1 MFRAQDTTAG
11 TIWMCLLSCCSLL
24 FTWERIGTDL
34 TSGTCDLP
42 PRRDIHTGWLRE
54 CVAGKQKWERDN
66 SGVYILLCFNSRF
79 IGHYRLTCQHTNI
92 EIHIQ
97 DTYIYV
103 HSYRQTD
110 TETSS
115 PSYLTFQNIV
125 SIFHYFSLHTC
136 KYIKSNLLLFPCL
149 RPRFNAPPSLPF
161 PSPLFTFISHIP
173 ISPNWTPFPFSSSF
187 LTLSLS
193 FFLPTISLSLFSLNV
208 SIGPSIF
215 ISIYHFYAYRYTHL
229 HPPSPTCSPTP
240 TRTYHTLALSTVIA
254 LAPNRITDTN
264 NIMHQPIRAPA
275 IAHVKSPGLSNTPLA
290 GLYSCISFFPSFL
303 PLSFPF
309 VPSHISRAGPY
320 IHPRRCVYLPTHF
333 PFWGW

>member
-1 MFRAQDTTAG
+1 MRTYKHRDTHT
-11 TIWMCLLSCCSLL
+11 
-24 FTWERIGTDL
+24 RY
-34 TSGTCDLP
+34 
-42 PRRDIHTGWLRE
+42 IHKRT
-54 CVAGKQKWERDN
+54 
-66 SGVYILLCFNSRF
+66 F
-79 IGHYRLTCQHTNI
+79 I
-92 EIHIQ
+92 
-97 DTYIYV
+97 
-103 HSYRQTD
+103 QTD

-149 RPRFNAPPSLPF
+149 RPRFSAPPSLPF
-161 PSPLFTFISHIP
+161 PSSLFTLISHIP

-193 FFLPTISLSLFSLNV
+193 FFPAHPLPFSLFSQR
-208 SIGPSIF
+208 
-215 ISIYHFYAYRYTHL
+215 FYRPIHLYINLSFLCIQIHTHL

-320 IHPRRCVYLPTHF
+320 IHPRRCVYLHTHF
-333 PFWGW
+333 PF